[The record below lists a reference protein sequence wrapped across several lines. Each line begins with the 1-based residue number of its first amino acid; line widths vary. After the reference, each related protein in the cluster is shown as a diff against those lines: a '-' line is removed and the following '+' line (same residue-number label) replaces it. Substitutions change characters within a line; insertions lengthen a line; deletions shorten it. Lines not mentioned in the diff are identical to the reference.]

1 MRRLAVVFL
10 LFIAVVGGS
19 AQTTTQ
25 AAPTSD
31 AQALS
36 LAQQSL
42 AALTGG
48 TTISDVTL
56 GANVISILGSD
67 NETGTGTFRAKGIS
81 ESRVDQ
87 ILSAGIRSDVRN
99 ATTGIPAGA
108 WTINGAAANAYAQH
122 NCWTDA
128 AWFFPAL
135 SSLTQFGS
143 PFFLFKYVGPEQYGG
158 VSTQHIQ
165 IAQMPAVSDGSL
177 QRLSVMDFYLDAS
190 SLLPTAVA
198 YKTHPDSDMDTDI
211 PVEVLFTN
219 YQPVKRIQ
227 IPFHFQKM
235 LNGRVVLDVL
245 VTSAAV
251 DTGVVDTA
259 FIIQ

>member
-1 MRRLAVVFL
+1 
-10 LFIAVVGGS
+10 
-19 AQTTTQ
+19 
-25 AAPTSD
+25 
-31 AQALS
+31 
-36 LAQQSL
+36 
-42 AALTGG
+42 
-48 TTISDVTL
+48 
-56 GANVISILGSD
+56 
-67 NETGTGTFRAKGIS
+67 
-81 ESRVDQ
+81 
-87 ILSAGIRSDVRN
+87 
-99 ATTGIPAGA
+99 
-108 WTINGAAANAYAQH
+108 
-122 NCWTDA
+122 
-128 AWFFPAL
+128 
-135 SSLTQFGS
+135 
-143 PFFLFKYVGPEQYGG
+143 

-190 SLLPTAVA
+190 SLLPIAVA